1 MSNRLTDLLLKL
13 KELEKAKKL
22 TPDED
27 AFIQDAII
35 AYNINQ
41 GNDMR
46 MELIKKE
53 VQSVTNIND
62 ILNNTIMSITSPQ
75 PQHRV
80 APQASQQQQ
89 EK

>member
-1 MSNRLTDLLLKL
+1 MSNRITDLLLKL

-80 APQASQQQQ
+80 APQQQ